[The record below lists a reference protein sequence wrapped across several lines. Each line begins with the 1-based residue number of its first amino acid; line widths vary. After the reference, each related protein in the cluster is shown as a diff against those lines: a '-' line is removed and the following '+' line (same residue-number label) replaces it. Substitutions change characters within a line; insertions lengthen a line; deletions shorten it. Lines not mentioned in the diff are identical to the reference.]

1 VLFTRLATLGL
12 VAASILSAQMTTD
25 QKVADFTS
33 LSQFYAR
40 HYTPANWKIVQFGYD
55 LTDLRPWL
63 PKVRATKNDLEYVD
77 VVIDYLG
84 SLNDGHVRYTLPSRY
99 QAYLRFDVDIYDGK
113 TLIEF
118 ISSAFPRREFPIE
131 IGDELVSLDGQ
142 TSEQWITRLRR
153 YGISANESATRRR
166 AADYITFRPQST
178 IPWAPELGET
188 AKVVIRKKDGT
199 EVTYDIPWS
208 KTGTAITNLP
218 PVGGVRTTEA
228 TIYGQ
233 RNKAER
239 YQTLADEWGVTL
251 EPRVADEPEALTARE
266 IEERKAQIG
275 EAHPVDVGLIALGQ
289 ITPLFAPPAGFR
301 QRTGMQASDF
311 FLSGTFPLD
320 GKTIGFIRI
329 PSFSPAN
336 TTTALNQFRTE
347 IAFLEANTSGLVIDV
362 THNPGGNVCFAQELM
377 RYLATKPFWG
387 VGYWIKPT
395 LSWYNFFE
403 ARAAAAQA
411 PNVQVWERTLLSL
424 YFSQVATAYA
434 KGDEVGVYPI
444 CSSSITTL
452 PQDIVYTKP
461 VMLLT
466 NEFSVSAGD
475 TFAMLFQDAQRGKI
489 VGMRTGGLGGNVNDY
504 FQTGI
509 TEANLRITRSLITRE
524 NPVPSPAGPTRF
536 IENTGVAPDVR
547 LDIMTAENL
556 LGGGRAFVSAWIE
569 EMRKLLL

>member
-1 VLFTRLATLGL
+1 MFTRLITLGL
-12 VAASILSAQMTTD
+12 VAASFLSAQMTTD

-63 PKVRATKNDLEYVD
+63 PKVRATKNDIEYVD
-77 VVIDYLG
+77 VVIEYLAA
-84 SLNDGHVRYTLPSRY
+84 LNDGHIRYTMPSRY

-153 YGISANESATRRR
+153 YGIGANESATRRR

-178 IPWAPELGET
+178 IPWAAQIGET

-208 KTGTAITNLP
+208 KTGAAITNLP
-218 PVGGVRTTEA
+218 PVGGVRTAEG

-239 YQTLADEWGVTL
+239 YQALADEWGVTL
-251 EPRVADEPEALTARE
+251 EPRVADEPEVLTARE

-289 ITPLFAPPAGFR
+289 ITPLFAPPTGFR
-301 QRTGMQASDF
+301 QRAGMMATDF

-336 TTTALNQFRTE
+336 TTTALNQFRAE
-347 IAFLEANTSGLVIDV
+347 IAFFEANTAGLVIDV
-362 THNPGGNVCFAQELM
+362 MHNPGGNVCFAQELM

-395 LSWYNFFE
+395 LSWYNVFE
-403 ARAAAAQA
+403 SRAAAAQA
-411 PNVQVWERTLLSL
+411 PGVQTWERTLLTL
-424 YFSQVATAYA
+424 YYDQLAAAYA
-434 KGDEVGVYPI
+434 KGEETGVYPI
-444 CSSSITTL
+444 CSSSLTTL

-461 VMLLT
+461 VMVLT

-475 TFAMLFQDAQRGKI
+475 TFPMLFQDAQRGRI

-536 IENTGVAPDVR
+536 IENVGVAPDVR
-547 LDIMTAENL
+547 LDLMTAENL
-556 LGGGRAFVSAWIE
+556 IGGGRAFVNAWIE
-569 EMRKLLL
+569 ELRKMLL